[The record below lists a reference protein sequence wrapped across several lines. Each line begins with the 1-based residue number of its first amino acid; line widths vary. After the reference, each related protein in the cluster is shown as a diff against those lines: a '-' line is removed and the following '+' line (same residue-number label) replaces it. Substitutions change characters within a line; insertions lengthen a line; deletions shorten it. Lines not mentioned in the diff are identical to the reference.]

1 MPKAAP
7 ISPSGTSSNRPPA
20 TNRQTSSTGSATA
33 NSSAAITLAAHQV
46 RCSASPTEWKNSQP
60 NKNNTNMVNSTVLPP
75 FYHTHRQAFCL
86 LFACLL
92 NITSGKC
99 GFEQTNKMFLKNLRG
114 GTMNFDTPP
123 QALTICGEWNKIFE
137 DTRHKRQAAPDCLF
151 ARAYPA
157 RPGGAARRAGNV
169 PAEG

>member
-1 MPKAAP
+1 M
-7 ISPSGTSSNRPPA
+7 R
-20 TNRQTSSTGSATA
+20 
-33 NSSAAITLAAHQV
+33 
-46 RCSASPTEWKNSQP
+46 
-60 NKNNTNMVNSTVLPP
+60 
-75 FYHTHRQAFCL
+75 FAF
-86 LFACLL
+86 LL

-114 GTMNFDTPP
+114 GTMDFDTPP